1 MQYQFKL
8 YDDVFAYIFPF
19 FFFDSKCNKEMVELL
34 PLNEQKD
41 LDYVKELLVEF
52 KNKTGSVIAA
62 ELIENWP
69 AAAEKF
75 VKVSNKNICQAF
87 HSLV

>member
-1 MQYQFKL
+1 
-8 YDDVFAYIFPF
+8 
-19 FFFDSKCNKEMVELL
+19 MVEIL

-52 KNKTGSVIAA
+52 KEKTGSVIA
-62 ELIENWP
+62 ENLIENWP

-75 VKVSNKNICQAF
+75 VKVGKREIN
-87 HSLV
+87 